1 MRTAPLALLV
11 LLATAAPA
19 QQPAVQQKTGT
30 ATDGT
35 RYYEDSLVIHAP
47 AHRLFQAFTD
57 ATTYKG
63 WSGVPIAAIDFRV
76 DGAVEAAYDP
86 GGRIGDPQNVKN
98 ALVAYVPDRLL
109 AYRNVQAPDALP
121 GKADYP
127 RTAKTLE
134 FDAIDAT
141 TTRVTVSGV
150 GFGTGDGFDK
160 LYAFFSGGD
169 AAMLVQL
176 KTAMEKP

>member
-1 MRTAPLALLV
+1 MRTVSLALAL
-11 LLATAAPA
+11 LLATAAQA
-19 QQPAVQQKTGT
+19 QPPAVQQKTGT
-30 ATDGT
+30 AADGT
-35 RYYEDSLVIHAP
+35 RFYEDSLVIHAP

-57 ATTYKG
+57 AAAYKS
-63 WSGVPIAAIDFRV
+63 WSGVPIAAIDFRI

-86 GGRIGDPQNVKN
+86 AGRLGDPQNVKN
-98 ALVAYVPDRLL
+98 QLVAYVPDRLL

-121 GKADYP
+121 GHADYGK
-127 RTAKTLE
+127 TAKTVELE
-134 FDAIDAT
+134 AIDPT

-176 KTAMEKP
+176 RTAMEAR

>member
-1 MRTAPLALLV
+1 MRFALLV
-11 LLATAAPA
+11 FGLLLAAAAQA
-19 QQPAVQQKTGT
+19 QQPAVQQKAGT
-30 ATDGT
+30 AADGT

-47 AHRLFQAFTD
+47 AHRLFEAFTD
-57 ATTYKG
+57 AATYKS

-86 GGRIGDPQNVKN
+86 SGRIGDPQNVKN

-109 AYRNVQAPDALP
+109 AYRNVQAPDMLP

-127 RTAKTLE
+127 KTAKTVE
-134 FDAIDAT
+134 FDAIDAD

-150 GFGTGDGFDK
+150 GFGLGEGFDK

-176 KTAMEKP
+176 KKAMEKP